1 MTQVTAQ
8 GKNHPQIVV
17 TTNINSSA
25 KECFEYIVPIELS
38 HIFKRYKNLPAIDST
53 SNKELWYT
61 PGMQRTVYFED
72 GNTAQEYLLTVYPH
86 SSFSYKIDSFT
97 SPLKRLAKK
106 IEGKWVFTE
115 LDNGQSQIEW
125 TYTIVPK
132 NYFAKFII
140 NSFVKKNVHGLLSNA
155 LKILKDD
162 LETVETT
169 NKTSID

>member
-1 MTQVTAQ
+1 
-8 GKNHPQIVV
+8 
-17 TTNINSSA
+17 
-25 KECFEYIVPIELS
+25 
-38 HIFKRYKNLPAIDST
+38 
-53 SNKELWYT
+53 
-61 PGMQRTVYFED
+61 MQRTVYFED